1 MSDTSAAT
9 DREDAAVTERSTPAP
24 APVIGL
30 FALYLL
36 TVLGGVALAGPFE
49 AAGVQTFEDPG
60 NVANVGLIFAEV
72 LVITALFVLIT
83 RYDYG
88 MRVLRLLVLAVFG
101 YATYLAV
108 SGSGLPAAELLAPVL
123 GVVVLLALLVHPEWY
138 VIDAVAV
145 VAGAAIIAQFGNGL
159 GPLPAL
165 VFLVGMAGY
174 DAYAVYVS
182 EHMQQLG
189 SGVGE
194 LKLPMMYVVPPS
206 ISFSMDEM
214 GDPFEA
220 DADGR
225 DDGDAG
231 TGDSKDTVED
241 EPEDAGE
248 DEPGASGRDDP
259 GASGRDDPVGSER
272 DDPGASGDDGPG
284 ASGENDPGAS
294 GANDPEDTPILL
306 GLGDAVVPGLLA
318 VSAGQFLPADPLIA
332 GTIVNAPA
340 LGAILGSVVGLGGLL
355 VLLYLIE
362 RAHAGLPVLNACV
375 ILGYLAGAAAAGVPV
390 GTALGL

>member
-231 TGDSKDTVED
+231 EGDSRDTVED
-241 EPEDAGE
+241 EPKDAGE
-248 DEPGASGRDDP
+248 DEPVGSGRDDP
-259 GASGRDDPVGSER
+259 GASGE
-272 DDPGASGDDGPG
+272 
-284 ASGENDPGAS
+284 
-294 GANDPEDTPILL
+294 NDPEDTPILL

-375 ILGYLAGAAAAGVPV
+375 ILGYLAGAAAAGVPIA
-390 GTALGL
+390 TALGL

>member
-9 DREDAAVTERSTPAP
+9 DREDAAVTERSIPAP

-165 VFLVGMAGY
+165 VFLIGMAGY

-248 DEPGASGRDDP
+248 DDPGASGRDDP
-259 GASGRDDPVGSER
+259 GG
-272 DDPGASGDDGPG
+272 SGDDGPG
-284 ASGENDPGAS
+284 ASGENDSGAS
-294 GANDPEDTPILL
+294 GENDSGASGENDPEDTPILL

-390 GTALGL
+390 ATALGL